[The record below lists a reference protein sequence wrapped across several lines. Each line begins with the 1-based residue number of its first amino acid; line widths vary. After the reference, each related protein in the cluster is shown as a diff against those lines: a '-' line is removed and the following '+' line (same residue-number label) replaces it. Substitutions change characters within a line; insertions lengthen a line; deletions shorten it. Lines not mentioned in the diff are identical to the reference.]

1 LIRAGLIWNQH
12 SHRNRG
18 AGRAPLPEDVLDIVP
33 EEPSHLAAGLR
44 RLAGEGVELVVVDGG
59 DGTVREV
66 LTRLPEAF
74 GGRWPRLAVLP
85 NGKTNALALDIE
97 TPLGTTLEEILAAA
111 EAGKPTKRRQ
121 CLEVLRAGASAPE
134 RRGFLFGVGAFVR
147 ATKLAQKNHG
157 RGFIDDAA
165 VAVTMA
171 GGLARTLLGGAGDRW
186 RRGELASLSV
196 GATPE
201 ERRWFMVM
209 ASTFKRFPLG
219 LKPYGEPREGL
230 KVLAVE
236 APPRRLLRALPKII
250 RGEDTAWLEASGYHR
265 HDADSFDISFEGDF
279 VLDGEPYR
287 GGDLTVRR
295 GPSLEF
301 VIP

>member
-1 LIRAGLIWNQH
+1 VIRVGLIWNRH

-18 AGRAPLPEDVLDIVP
+18 AVLAPLPEDVLDILP
-33 EEPSHLAAGLR
+33 EEPSHLLAGLR
-44 RLAGEGVELVVVDGG
+44 RFAGEGVELVVIDGG

-74 GGRWPRLAVLP
+74 DGRIPRLAVLP

-111 EAGKPTKRRQ
+111 EAERPTKRRQ
-121 CLEVLRAGASAPE
+121 CLEIMRVGQSEPE

-157 RGFIDDAA
+157 RGFFDDAA
-165 VAVTMA
+165 VGMTMA
-171 GGLARTLLGGAGDRW
+171 GGLARTVLGGAGDRW
-186 RRGELASLSV
+186 RRGELASLSIA
-196 GATPE
+196 ATPE
-201 ERRWFMVM
+201 ERRWFLVM

-219 LKPYGEPREGL
+219 FKPYGEPREGL
-230 KVLAVE
+230 KVLSVE
-236 APPRRLLRALPKII
+236 APPQRLLRALPKII
-250 RGEDTAWLEASGYHR
+250 RGEDTAWLAASGYHR
-265 HDADSFDISFEGDF
+265 DDVDSFDISFDGDF
-279 VLDGEPYR
+279 VLDGEPYK
-287 GGDLTVRR
+287 GGDLTVRQ

-301 VIP
+301 VVP